1 MFLRSLYEFAQ
12 TARTPWADAM
22 PEKKH
27 LADSPEFEQKPIH
40 WFVCLDATGRFQGF
54 ESVTG
59 VDKFTVPR
67 TLEPKDSGQVA
78 EFLVEKF
85 ETVMALGESATAK
98 LKPDAK
104 AKHDHFW
111 SRIQRAA
118 SETKLPELAA
128 ALAFRKTWPR
138 DALPPGVVFAAH
150 KAPKSREAKEQWMV
164 QTASGSKPLREKPTM
179 SINCSFKV
187 GDNILLQSPE
197 ILKWWSESFAQWLE
211 QKCRECIKDH
221 GGTGI
226 CVVSDKVGV
235 AISDSHLP
243 KIYGIPKTP
252 AFGATLVSSES
263 PSFHSYGLSGKKSD
277 ASYSSISVEA
287 AITYGSALNYLLE
300 NKDYRIKSGRF
311 AFCFWAKRQSLGFI
325 ARLLMKPQPAE
336 VRKFRLAPFFPALR
350 REMTGN
356 ALNQFY
362 SVALTG
368 NSGRAV
374 VWHWL
379 QQSLTDTDSHLKRWF
394 EDLDLAVIPHLPAEE
409 RPFASIDDLCH
420 ATVRD
425 PKDST
430 NPRDPNALIA
440 DLPGH
445 LYRGAVEGSEA
456 PLALA
461 LIKRVLRRL
470 EADLAKFGQCILET
484 HLSKDLHPQ
493 LDAETRK
500 KFREAK
506 QPEPPSGQA
515 RFALLKLILN
525 RNRKETDMKIEPQL
539 VADTDDVA
547 YNCGRLLALF
557 DDLQESAHKRRDN
570 AGRIIS
576 ELEGPGI
583 VERYFGTA
591 SAAPNSAFPILWRL
605 HVHLLRKLSQQG
617 PKGRLAAAGIEKR
630 ITSVCAR
637 LRQTEAMRQKLQAP
651 SFPHVLD
658 LQRQGR
664 FALGFYQQKAQ
675 RQADIDEYL
684 RKKKAGELPPEQRD
698 DEVELFEPEN

>member
-1 MFLRSLYEFAQ
+1 MLLRALYEFAQ

-27 LADSPEFEQKPIH
+27 LADSLEFEQKPIH
-40 WFVCLDATGRFQGF
+40 WLICLDATGRFQGF
-54 ESVTG
+54 EPVTG
-59 VDKFTVPR
+59 VDNFTVPR

-98 LKPDAK
+98 LKPDGK

-128 ALAFRKTWPR
+128 ALAFRKTWPN

-150 KAPKSREAKEQWMV
+150 KAPKAREAKEQWMV
-164 QTASGSKPLREKPTM
+164 ETAAGMKPLREKPTM

-187 GDNILLQSPE
+187 GDTILLQTPK
-197 ILKWWSESFAQWLE
+197 ILEWWSESFTGWLE
-211 QKCRECIKDH
+211 QKRQKCINAH

-226 CVVSDKVGV
+226 CVVSGKVGV

-243 KIYGIPKTP
+243 KIYGVPKTS

-263 PSFHSYGLSGKKSD
+263 PSFHSYGLSGKDSD

-300 NKDYRIKSGRF
+300 NEDYRIKSGRF
-311 AFCFWAKRQSLGFI
+311 VFCFWAKQQSLRFV
-325 ARLLMKPQPAE
+325 AKLLTKPQPTE
-336 VRKFRLAPFFPALR
+336 VRKFMLTPFSGLPGDLT
-350 REMTGN
+350 EKT
-356 ALNQFY
+356 LNQFF

-394 EDLDLAVIPHLPAEE
+394 QDLDIAVIPHLPPEE
-409 RPFASIDDLCH
+409 RPFASIDDMCR

-440 DLPGH
+440 DLPGL
-445 LYRGAVEGSEA
+445 LYRAAVEGRDA
-456 PLALA
+456 PMALA
-461 LIKRVLRRL
+461 IIKRALRRL
-470 EADLAKFGQCILET
+470 DADLAKYGPCILET
-484 HLSKDLHPQ
+484 HLRKDDKGFFRSQLHPGTQ
-493 LDAETRK
+493 NEITK
-500 KFREAK
+500 AK
-506 QPEPPSGQA
+506 QPVPPSGQA

-525 RNRKETDMKIEPQL
+525 RNRKKTDMEIKPTL
-539 VADTDDVA
+539 TADTNDVA
-547 YNCGRLLALF
+547 YNCGRLLAVF
-557 DDLQESAHKRRDN
+557 DALQWRAHEGK
-570 AGRIIS
+570 
-576 ELEGPGI
+576 LEGPGV

-591 SAAPNSAFPILWRL
+591 STNPNAAFNILWRL
-605 HVHLLRKLSQQG
+605 HVHHLKKLSQLG
-617 PKGRLAAAGIEKR
+617 DKGAAAAYAIETR
-630 ITSVCAR
+630 IIEICAR
-637 LRQTEAMRQKLQAP
+637 FDQTEAMREKRQP
-651 SFPHVLD
+651 PGFPRVLD
-658 LQRQGR
+658 LRAQGR
-664 FALGFYQQKAQ
+664 FALGFYQQKA
-675 RQADIDEYL
+675 ADAEAIA
-684 RKKKAGELPPEQRD
+684 KANKPK
-698 DEVELFEPEN
+698 PENAKP